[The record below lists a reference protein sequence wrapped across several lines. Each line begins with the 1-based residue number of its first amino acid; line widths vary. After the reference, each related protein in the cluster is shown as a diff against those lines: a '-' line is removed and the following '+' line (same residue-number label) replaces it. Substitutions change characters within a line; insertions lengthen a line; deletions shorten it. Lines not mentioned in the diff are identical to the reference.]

1 MKNMLKKEKA
11 ITLIALIVTIVI
23 LLILAGVTI
32 ATLTGD
38 NGLYGRA
45 KQAKENYSISEAK
58 EKLTTKLMQLQ
69 TEIIVDEGKEAS
81 IEDVNR
87 FIDTNSKYYDKEIED
102 IKDKKENKIIKILG
116 YYFEVDNKLDIIGDI
131 DASKLAQTETTYKV
145 NSINENIMNVTIH
158 IKNEIGIQKIIK
170 PDNKSITP
178 TGTKEEIAID
188 YEVEDG
194 KEYKFKVQ
202 LVGSNEEKEYI
213 LKANLNAKPEI
224 RQNESNAY
232 PIITQYGIEI
242 NKIVNIDYGENTNN
256 YYSLDGGN
264 SWIKYTDDGI
274 NVKKEGK
281 ILARTIIER
290 EITKESQEDI
300 TMQLAE
306 DALGLN
312 SYDKDDK
319 TYEIG
324 VNKRLLISNEVYGE
338 NINIHLYCPAYNH
351 IYTKFYE
358 KDGKTDIGETGYWH
372 TNNGKGV
379 LSLQIPEEAFWF
391 EIITVQGYS
400 DLCYVYEVKL
410 DNKPIGDESTLY
422 PYIDDE
428 GIHNDNKYKIQ
439 YFYTAIKKLYS
450 KDKIN
455 WIEYPQEG
463 ITVEKG
469 EMIYAKSIDV
479 KGNDSEILTFTN
491 NISNIIGSEA
501 YDGDTSTAFECWHNN
516 SPYYINI
523 KESAQNKEV
532 YLKFIA
538 RLYSAWYFRIYDDKG
553 EKIST
558 WTTVV
563 NGEYQRRKFNYT

>member
-1 MKNMLKKEKA
+1 MLKKEKA

-264 SWIKYTDDGI
+264 SWIKYTDEI
-274 NVKKEGK
+274 KIQKECNLRAK
-281 ILARTIIER
+281 TVIEG
-290 EITKESQEDI
+290 EITRENSEQI
-300 TMQLAE
+300 SLQLAQ
-306 DALGLN
+306 DAL
-312 SYDKDDK
+312 
-319 TYEIG
+319 
-324 VNKRLLISNEVYGE
+324 
-338 NINIHLYCPAYNH
+338 P
-351 IYTKFYE
+351 
-358 KDGKTDIGETGYWH
+358 
-372 TNNGKGV
+372 
-379 LSLQIPEEAFWF
+379 
-391 EIITVQGYS
+391 
-400 DLCYVYEVKL
+400 
-410 DNKPIGDESTLY
+410 
-422 PYIDDE
+422 
-428 GIHNDNKYKIQ
+428 
-439 YFYTAIKKLYS
+439 
-450 KDKIN
+450 
-455 WIEYPQEG
+455 PQC
-463 ITVEKG
+463 
-469 EMIYAKSIDV
+469 
-479 KGNDSEILTFTN
+479 
-491 NISNIIGSEA
+491 
-501 YDGDTSTAFECWHNN
+501 YDGDEQTAAGYGKIYIDENMINKSIKVLVTYYTNLEIYNQNN
-516 SPYYINI
+516 EKIFYKYINDMNSIAIPENSKYIILSVGEWRKTIAEIMIENEPRINIVNKIYPEITANEI
-523 KESAQNKEV
+523 KNGYNQVEIEYFSTSEKRLFKIDDNDWQEYKNSKINLELGKNGVKIDFGHESVEM
-532 YLKFIA
+532 L
-538 RLYSAWYFRIYDDKG
+538 
-553 EKIST
+553 
-558 WTTVV
+558 
-563 NGEYQRRKFNYT
+563 

>member
-131 DASKLAQTETTYKV
+131 DASELAQTETTYKV

-264 SWIKYTDDGI
+264 SWIKYTEDGI

-281 ILARTIIER
+281 ILARTIIEG

-324 VNKRLLISNEVYGE
+324 AKKSLLISNEIYGK
-338 NINIHLYCPAYNH
+338 NINIHLSCPAYNH
-351 IYTKFYE
+351 VHMKFYE
-358 KDGKTDIGETGYWH
+358 KDGKTAIGKVGYWH
-372 TNNGKGV
+372 TNNGDGI
-379 LSLQIPEEAFWF
+379 LSLTIPENAFWLK
-391 EIITVQGYS
+391 IIS
-400 DLCYVYEVKL
+400 IKEEPDLCYIYEIKL
-410 DNKPIGDESTLY
+410 DTKPIGDESSLY

-428 GIHNDNKYKIQ
+428 GIHNDNKYKIK
-439 YFYTAIKKLYS
+439 YFYTATKKLYS

-455 WIEYPQEG
+455 WKEYPQEG
-463 ITVEKG
+463 ITVQNG
-469 EMIYAKSIDV
+469 ETIYAKSIDA
-479 KGNDSEILTFTN
+479 KGNDSDILTYTN
-491 NISNIIGSEA
+491 KINIIGIEA
-501 YDGDTSTAFECWHNN
+501 YDGDDSTSFECLHNK

>member
-38 NGLYGRA
+38 NVLYGRA

-69 TEIIVDEGKEAS
+69 TEIIVDKGKEAS

-131 DASKLAQTETTYKV
+131 DASELAQTETTYKV

-242 NKIVNIDYGENTNN
+242 NKAVNIDYGENTNN

-264 SWIKYTDDGI
+264 SWIKYTDEIKIQKECNLRAKTVIEGEITRENSEQISLQLAQDALPPQCYDGD
-274 NVKKEGK
+274 EQTAAGYGK
-281 ILARTIIER
+281 IYIDENMINKSIKVLVTYYTNLEIYNQNNEKIFYKYINDMNSIAIPENSKYIILSVGEWRKTIAEIMIENEPR
-290 EITKESQEDI
+290 INIVNKIYPEITANEIKNGYNQVEIEYFSTSEKRLFKIDDNDWQEYKNSKINLELGKKIYAMGIDKNGEETSITEYESK
-300 TMQLAE
+300 LAN
-306 DALGLN
+306 DALPKQC
-312 SYDKDDK
+312 YDGDDK
-319 TYEIG
+319 TYGAEGIIYIDQSMYSRSIEIKTSYYKEIYIYDQDDKLLDSKFLSG
-324 VNKRLLISNEVYGE
+324 EILLIIPQNTKYIKFKNTSY
-338 NINIHLYCPAYNH
+338 
-351 IYTKFYE
+351 IY
-358 KDGKTDIGETGYWH
+358 
-372 TNNGKGV
+372 
-379 LSLQIPEEAFWF
+379 
-391 EIITVQGYS
+391 EI
-400 DLCYVYEVKL
+400 
-410 DNKPIGDESTLY
+410 
-422 PYIDDE
+422 
-428 GIHNDNKYKIQ
+428 
-439 YFYTAIKKLYS
+439 
-450 KDKIN
+450 
-455 WIEYPQEG
+455 
-463 ITVEKG
+463 
-469 EMIYAKSIDV
+469 SI
-479 KGNDSEILTFTN
+479 
-491 NISNIIGSEA
+491 
-501 YDGDTSTAFECWHNN
+501 
-516 SPYYINI
+516 
-523 KESAQNKEV
+523 
-532 YLKFIA
+532 
-538 RLYSAWYFRIYDDKG
+538 
-553 EKIST
+553 
-558 WTTVV
+558 V
-563 NGEYQRRKFNYT
+563 N

>member
-131 DASKLAQTETTYKV
+131 DASELAQTETTYKV

-178 TGTKEEIAID
+178 TGTREEIAID

-242 NKIVNIDYGENTNN
+242 NKAVNIDYGENTNN

-264 SWIKYTDDGI
+264 SWIKYTEDGI

-281 ILARTIIER
+281 ILARTIIEG
-290 EITKESQEDI
+290 EITKESQENI
-300 TMQLAE
+300 TMQLA
-306 DALGLN
+306 DNSLGLN
-312 SYDKDDK
+312 SYDKDDT

-324 VNKRLLISNEVYGE
+324 TKKCIQISNEIYGE
-338 NINIHLYCPAYNH
+338 TINIHLVCPAYNH
-351 IYTKFYE
+351 VHMKFYE
-358 KDGKTDIGETGYWH
+358 KDGETAIGKVGYWH
-372 TNNGKGV
+372 TNNGDGI
-379 LSLQIPEEAFWF
+379 LSLTIPENAFWLK
-391 EIITVQGYS
+391 IIS
-400 DLCYVYEVKL
+400 IKEEPDLCYIYEINL
-410 DNKPIGDESTLY
+410 DTKPIGDESSLY

-428 GIHNDNKYKIQ
+428 GMHNDNKYKIK
-439 YFYTAIKKLYS
+439 YFYTATKKLYS

-455 WIEYPQEG
+455 WKEYPQEG
-463 ITVEKG
+463 ITVQNG
-469 EMIYAKSIDV
+469 ETIYAKSIDA
-479 KGNDSEILTFTN
+479 KGNDSDILTYTN
-491 NISNIIGSEA
+491 KINIIGIEA
-501 YDGDTSTAFECWHNN
+501 YDGDDSTSFECLHNK
-516 SPYYINI
+516 SPYYIDI

>member
-131 DASKLAQTETTYKV
+131 DASELAQTETTYKV

-213 LKANLNAKPEI
+213 LKANLNA
-224 RQNESNAY
+224 
-232 PIITQYGIEI
+232 
-242 NKIVNIDYGENTNN
+242 
-256 YYSLDGGN
+256 
-264 SWIKYTDDGI
+264 W
-274 NVKKEGK
+274 
-281 ILARTIIER
+281 
-290 EITKESQEDI
+290 
-300 TMQLAE
+300 
-306 DALGLN
+306 
-312 SYDKDDK
+312 
-319 TYEIG
+319 
-324 VNKRLLISNEVYGE
+324 
-338 NINIHLYCPAYNH
+338 C
-351 IYTKFYE
+351 
-358 KDGKTDIGETGYWH
+358 
-372 TNNGKGV
+372 
-379 LSLQIPEEAFWF
+379 
-391 EIITVQGYS
+391 
-400 DLCYVYEVKL
+400 
-410 DNKPIGDESTLY
+410 
-422 PYIDDE
+422 
-428 GIHNDNKYKIQ
+428 
-439 YFYTAIKKLYS
+439 
-450 KDKIN
+450 
-455 WIEYPQEG
+455 
-463 ITVEKG
+463 
-469 EMIYAKSIDV
+469 
-479 KGNDSEILTFTN
+479 
-491 NISNIIGSEA
+491 
-501 YDGDTSTAFECWHNN
+501 
-516 SPYYINI
+516 
-523 KESAQNKEV
+523 
-532 YLKFIA
+532 
-538 RLYSAWYFRIYDDKG
+538 
-553 EKIST
+553 
-558 WTTVV
+558 
-563 NGEYQRRKFNYT
+563 